1 MYPENLRYTAEHEW
15 LRDEGDG
22 TVVVGIT
29 DFAQH
34 ALGDIVYVNLPGV
47 GAALVAGEP
56 CGEVEST
63 KSVSDVYAPA
73 SGEVVAVNPDL
84 ESAPELINSSPYAD
98 GWLLRMTVSDG
109 LPDTL
114 LDAAQYAAQLVQR

>member
-47 GAALVAGEP
+47 GTALVAGEP

-84 ESAPELINSSPYAD
+84 ESAPELINASPYAD
-98 GWLLRMTVSDG
+98 GWLLRMTVSEA
-109 LPDTL
+109 LPDSL